1 MSDKPFHYQKP
12 FPLGTDQTEYELI
25 STKGLSLAKLGEREI
40 LTVAPEALT
49 LLANEAIKAI
59 SFKLRPS
66 HLKQVAAILDDPE
79 STENDR
85 MVALTLLRNA
95 EVAVN
100 GILPNC
106 QDTGTA
112 IVMGKKGENVHT
124 GANDEEALS
133 LGIDKTYTEEN
144 LR

>member
-1 MSDKPFHYQKP
+1 MSDKPFHFQKP
-12 FPLGTDQTEYELI
+12 FPLGPDQTEYELI
-25 STKGLSLAKLGEREI
+25 STDGISVAKLGEREI

-85 MVALTLLRNA
+85 MVALTLLRN
-95 EVAVN
+95 
-100 GILPNC
+100 GIEPRVHFFLNSQLLRFESASSRTLPLLPRMK
-106 QDTGTA
+106 DG
-112 IVMGKKGENVHT
+112 
-124 GANDEEALS
+124 
-133 LGIDKTYTEEN
+133 
-144 LR
+144 